1 MERNTMKTFAM
12 ALTMAAAF
20 ATSGWAEDY
29 SAEVAQDQKAIQT
42 FRAARV
48 AALKAHDQAAAARA
62 AQQLQAAYERS
73 WTDQSAAKASASA
86 PAQGETR
93 AAQLALIQAKDN
105 YHDAVES
112 GDKAAI
118 AKARAEV
125 RAAYHEDWVVR
136 HAKHPT
142 K

>member
-1 MERNTMKTFAM
+1 MKTVAM
-12 ALTMAAAF
+12 ALVMAAAF
-20 ATSGWAEDY
+20 ASSSFAEDY
-29 SAEVAQDQKAIQT
+29 AAEVAQDQKEIQT
-42 FRAARV
+42 YRAARV
-48 AALKAHDQAAAARA
+48 AALKAHDQGAAARA
-62 AQQLQAAYERS
+62 AQQLQAAYAKS
-73 WTDQSAAKASASA
+73 WTDQSAAKATATV

-118 AKARAEV
+118 VKARAEV

-136 HAKHPT
+136 HPRHRT